1 MVVNKAELIKRL
13 YSIKEKHK
21 KLIFENFQRDF
32 QRLEEDILSFVKNYE
47 EKLDEARKL
56 RIGIVGQIKAG
67 KSTFLNCLLFG
78 GKDILPKAVLPIT
91 ACLTYI
97 SYNQKNYVEV
107 EFFQEDDIEDIKRE
121 AEDPKYK
128 REYEKILK
136 DIEKP
141 EMRQKMKQKTEKLEF
156 SDISDIKETLKD
168 YISESGK
175 YINIVKSVSIN
186 INYEPIR
193 YIDIVDT
200 PGLNDPIIS
209 RSQKTKKFIDTCDIL
224 FLLSSASQFL
234 EKADIE
240 LLAEIY
246 RRRSA
251 KIYVI
256 ASKFDLVLY
265 DALVGMKNKDIDFK
279 ELFEIE
285 LENRKRDFKF
295 HLQEYKKHITQ
306 GIIDE
311 NVLYFS
317 SAFYKK
323 LNNVPLS
330 NDEKNSIDKLSQKTK
345 NFNINS
351 YITGFEQI
359 KAIIDKYKDEK
370 FANATKSEI
379 VRKYLEERP
388 KSIIKLINSFIGS
401 IIEALNI
408 EKEKIEEKI
417 KNLEN
422 ERQIFQKNKEEIKN
436 KLENTYKK
444 YLSELS
450 DKIDKT
456 CEKFSNR
463 VRLGL
468 NLQKIK
474 EKVEKIG
481 YETRYERI
489 EKSGFMSAVVRTLTC
504 GAFGYEEVP
513 VKYEYKY
520 YDRDLL
526 IKIIEW
532 LIKDVNREINVDVK
546 RTFNLENLKRD
557 LADVLREYDLKNE
570 ILDKALS
577 LSVKIPSIK
586 ISEDAVPIYH
596 YLMNKYKEITDEN
609 VLKRVSESAEDF
621 IKLIKEKLNKLK
633 QEAEE
638 QIREQILNII
648 KEIESEF
655 DDQMKRLLN
664 IKDKSKEEL
673 EKFFLNC
680 RELKDDLSDLKGVIK
695 YEYE

>member
-1 MVVNKAELIKRL
+1 MVVNKAELTKRL
-13 YSIKEKHK
+13 YSIKEKHNE
-21 KLIFENFQRDF
+21 LISENFQRDF
-32 QRLEEDILSFVKNYE
+32 QKLEEDILSFVKNYE

-128 REYEKILK
+128 RDYEKILK

-285 LENRKRDFKF
+285 LEKRKMEFKL
-295 HLQEYKKHITQ
+295 HLQEYKKHLTQ

-330 NDEKNSIDKLSQKTK
+330 NDEKNAIDKLSRKTK
-345 NFNINS
+345 NFYINS

-388 KSIIKLINSFIGS
+388 KSIIKLIDLFI
-401 IIEALNI
+401 ENI
-408 EKEKIEEKI
+408 METLEIKKEKIEEKI

-436 KLENTYKK
+436 KLKNTYRK
-444 YLSELS
+444 YLNELS
-450 DKIDKT
+450 DKIDKVFK
-456 CEKFSNR
+456 KFSNR

-474 EKVEKIG
+474 EEVERIG
-481 YETRYERI
+481 YRKEYERI

-513 VKYEYKY
+513 VKREYKY

-526 IKIIEW
+526 IKIIED

-557 LADVLREYDLKNE
+557 LADVLREYDLKND
-570 ILDKALS
+570 ILNKALS

-609 VLKRVSESAEDF
+609 VLKKVSESAEDF
-621 IKLIKEKLNKLK
+621 IKLIKEELNKLK

-638 QIREQILNII
+638 QIIEQILNII

-664 IKDKSKEEL
+664 MKDKSKEDL
-673 EKFFLNC
+673 EKFFSNC
-680 RELKDDLSDLKGVIK
+680 RELKEDLSDLKGVIK
-695 YEYE
+695 YEYG

>member
-1 MVVNKAELIKRL
+1 
-13 YSIKEKHK
+13 
-21 KLIFENFQRDF
+21 
-32 QRLEEDILSFVKNYE
+32 
-47 EKLDEARKL
+47 
-56 RIGIVGQIKAG
+56 
-67 KSTFLNCLLFG
+67 
-78 GKDILPKAVLPIT
+78 
-91 ACLTYI
+91 
-97 SYNQKNYVEV
+97 
-107 EFFQEDDIEDIKRE
+107 
-121 AEDPKYK
+121 
-128 REYEKILK
+128 
-136 DIEKP
+136 
-141 EMRQKMKQKTEKLEF
+141 
-156 SDISDIKETLKD
+156 
-168 YISESGK
+168 
-175 YINIVKSVSIN
+175 
-186 INYEPIR
+186 
-193 YIDIVDT
+193 
-200 PGLNDPIIS
+200 
-209 RSQKTKKFIDTCDIL
+209 
-224 FLLSSASQFL
+224 
-234 EKADIE
+234 
-240 LLAEIY
+240 
-246 RRRSA
+246 
-251 KIYVI
+251 
-256 ASKFDLVLY
+256 LVLY

-285 LENRKRDFKF
+285 LEKRKMEFKL

-330 NDEKNSIDKLSQKTK
+330 NDEKNAIDKLSQKTK

-388 KSIIKLINSFIGS
+388 KSIIKLINSFIRS
-401 IIEALNI
+401 ITEALNI

-474 EKVEKIG
+474 EEVEKIV
-481 YETRYERI
+481 YKTRYERI
-489 EKSGFMSAVVRTLTC
+489 EKSGFFSAIARAFDC
-504 GAFGYEEVP
+504 GGYEEVP
-513 VKYEYKY
+513 AKYEYKY
-520 YDRDLL
+520 YDRDL
-526 IKIIEW
+526 IIEG
-532 LIKDVNREINVDVK
+532 IRRTIEKINKEIGNK
-546 RTFNLENLKRD
+546 TKSIFNLENLKKD

-609 VLKRVSESAEDF
+609 VLKKVSESAEDF

-655 DDQMKRLLN
+655 DDQIKRLLN
-664 IKDKSKEEL
+664 KKDKSKEDL
-673 EKFFLNC
+673 EKFSLNC

>member
-1 MVVNKAELIKRL
+1 MVVNKAELTKRL

-21 KLIFENFQRDF
+21 ELISENFQRDF

-200 PGLNDPIIS
+200 PGLNDPIVS

-224 FLLSSASQFL
+224 FLLSSSSQFL

-256 ASKFDLVLY
+256 ASKFDLVLC

-285 LENRKRDFKF
+285 LEKRKSEFKS

-306 GIIDE
+306 GVIDE

-330 NDEKNSIDKLSQKTK
+330 NDEKNAIDKLSQKTK

-388 KSIIKLINSFIGS
+388 KSIKKLIDLFIEN
-401 IIEALNI
+401 ITETLNKKGKNI
-408 EKEKIEEKI
+408 KEEI

-436 KLENTYKK
+436 KLENTYGK
-444 YLSELS
+444 YLKELS
-450 DKIDKT
+450 DKID
-456 CEKFSNR
+456 EVLEDFSKEIKDK
-463 VRLGL
+463 L
-468 NLQKIK
+468 NL
-474 EKVEKIG
+474 EKLQGISERIE
-481 YETRYERI
+481 YRTRYERR
-489 EKSGFMSAVVRTLTC
+489 EKSGFWWGLVRIITFGL
-504 GAFGYEEVP
+504 AGYEEVP
-513 VKYEYKY
+513 IKYEYKY
-520 YDRDLL
+520 YDRDL
-526 IKIIEW
+526 IIER
-532 LIKDVNREINVDVK
+532 IRRTIEKINKEIGNK
-546 RTFNLENLKRD
+546 TKSIFNLEKLKKD

-609 VLKRVSESAEDF
+609 VLKKVSESAEDF

-638 QIREQILNII
+638 QIIEQIDNIT

-664 IKDKSKEEL
+664 MKNKSKEDL

>member
-1 MVVNKAELIKRL
+1 
-13 YSIKEKHK
+13 
-21 KLIFENFQRDF
+21 
-32 QRLEEDILSFVKNYE
+32 
-47 EKLDEARKL
+47 
-56 RIGIVGQIKAG
+56 
-67 KSTFLNCLLFG
+67 
-78 GKDILPKAVLPIT
+78 
-91 ACLTYI
+91 
-97 SYNQKNYVEV
+97 
-107 EFFQEDDIEDIKRE
+107 
-121 AEDPKYK
+121 
-128 REYEKILK
+128 EYEKILK

-200 PGLNDPIIS
+200 PGLNDPIVS

-224 FLLSSASQFL
+224 FLLSSSSQFL

-256 ASKFDLVLY
+256 ASKFDLVLC

-285 LENRKRDFKF
+285 LEKRKGEFKS
-295 HLQEYKKHITQ
+295 HLQEYEKLITQ

-330 NDEKNSIDKLSQKTK
+330 NDEKKAIDKLSQKTK
-345 NFNINS
+345 NFDVDS

-388 KSIIKLINSFIGS
+388 KSIKKLIDLFIEN
-401 IIEALNI
+401 ITETLNKKGKNI
-408 EKEKIEEKI
+408 KEEI

-422 ERQIFQKNKEEIKN
+422 ERQIFQKNKQEIKN
-436 KLENTYKK
+436 KLEDTYGK
-444 YLSELS
+444 YLKELS

-474 EKVEKIG
+474 EEVEKIG

-489 EKSGFMSAVVRTLTC
+489 EKSGFFSAIARAFDC
-504 GAFGYEEVP
+504 GGYEEVP

-526 IKIIEW
+526 IKIIED

-577 LSVKIPSIK
+577 LSVKIPNIK

-609 VLKRVSESAEDF
+609 VLKKVSESAEDF

-633 QEAEE
+633 QEVEE
-638 QIREQILNII
+638 QIIEQVRNII

-664 IKDKSKEEL
+664 IKNKSKEDL
-673 EKFFLNC
+673 EKFFSNC